1 MKKTNSLITAND
13 NVFKIDTPNTTYLF
27 SVTPDGHLTQHYYGK
42 KIKNPLSIDAV
53 TEKIGTGLG
62 TTVFYSDKTAPL
74 SLDNMAQEI
83 STAGKGDFREPY
95 LMLRDPSGSFV
106 NDFLFDSYEIT
117 DGFYPNELPSSHSKA
132 STLIITTVDKTAK
145 LRLKLYYSVFRDSD
159 VIVKS
164 SSLTN
169 DGDDEIAIEK
179 IASSQLDLPECD
191 YSVIS
196 FDGAWAKERYKNE
209 RKLSTGIFT
218 IDSKVGYSSNTH
230 NPYVILK
237 KQNATF
243 DYGDCIGFNLV
254 YTGNHAETF
263 EVSVHEKTR
272 IINGINPFGF
282 SWKLSPGETFFTPEA
297 TLCYSADGLN
307 GLTNAYH
314 DFINNHIVRGAWAK
328 KERPVLVNNWEATGF
343 NFTEEKLL
351 HIALAGKQVGA
362 ELFVLDDGWFGNR
375 TNDSRGLGDWTVN
388 KERFPNELS
397 GFANKI
403 NEFGMDFGIWVEP
416 EMVNP
421 DSELYRA
428 HPEWAVTHPK
438 YEPSMGRNQLLLDLT
453 NIDVQNYIVDS
464 MTDVFSGA
472 NIAYVKWDFNRP
484 MSDFY
489 SPTLGDRQGEFFHR
503 YMLGLY
509 SVLARLIKKFPN
521 ILFESCA
528 SGGNRVDL
536 GLLCYM
542 PQFWCSD
549 NTDSYDR
556 ALIQAGTLYGYP
568 MSCMGAHVSGVPN
581 AQTLRTS
588 TIDNRFN
595 TVCVGLLGYELDLTK
610 LNPHELEI
618 VRKQIDFYKTYR
630 KTLQYGQYQVTK
642 DIFTDKM
649 GMICVTDKNK
659 TNAVAVLTNNIAPT
673 SPPSDIL
680 KFSGLNPDT
689 IYSVK
694 TRPQFI
700 PAKNFGDLI
709 FVAMPEMASNP
720 EFVKMVENGMMLPC
734 EMETYTARGD
744 LIVNAGIKLNQ
755 QFSSSGY
762 NQSTRVM
769 LDFGSR
775 VYTADE
781 ISKEE
786 E

>member
-13 NVFKIDTPNTTYLF
+13 NFFKIDTPNTTYLF
-27 SVTPDGHLTQHYYGK
+27 SVMPDGHLTQHYYGK
-42 KIKNPLSIDAV
+42 KIKNSLSIDAV

-74 SLDNMAQEI
+74 SLDNLAQEI

-106 NDFLFDSYEIT
+106 NDFLFESYEIT
-117 DGFYPNELPSSHSKA
+117 DDFYPSELPSAHSKA
-132 STLIITTVDKTAK
+132 STLIITTVDRAAK

-164 SSLTN
+164 SALTN
-169 DGDDEIAIEK
+169 DGDDEITIEK

-237 KQNATF
+237 KQNASF

-314 DFINNHIVRGAWAK
+314 DFVNNHIVRGAWAK

-388 KERFPNELS
+388 KERFPNDLS

-416 EMVNP
+416 EMINP
-421 DSELYRA
+421 DSDLYRA

-453 NIDVQNYIVDS
+453 NVDVQNYIVDS

-595 TVCVGLLGYELDLTK
+595 TACVGLLGYELDLTK
-610 LNPHELEI
+610 LNAHELDI
-618 VRKQIDFYKTYR
+618 VKKQIDFYKTYR
-630 KTLQYGQYQVTK
+630 KTLQYGEYRVTK
-642 DIFTDKM
+642 DIFIDKT
-649 GMICVTDKNK
+649 GVVCVTDKNK
-659 TNAVAVLTNNIAPT
+659 TQAVAVLTNNIAPT

-680 KFSGLNPDT
+680 KFSGLNSD
-689 IYSVK
+689 ILYSVK

-709 FVAMPEMASNP
+709 FVAMPQMAGNP
-720 EFVKMVENGMMLPC
+720 EFVKMVENGMM
-734 EMETYTARGD
+734 
-744 LIVNAGIKLNQ
+744 
-755 QFSSSGY
+755 
-762 NQSTRVM
+762 
-769 LDFGSR
+769 
-775 VYTADE
+775 
-781 ISKEE
+781 
-786 E
+786 